1 MIMKK
6 RLLIMSNY
14 CRAVILITIL
24 VAGVLSDHL
33 AEAKDPVVERIAS
46 DSLEAAKRAIR
57 LKDYSLAASLY
68 RSSALEGDTDA
79 MYQLGVLLQM
89 GRGVPKD
96 HAKAVEWYKKAAAQG
111 HVKAQFNL
119 GAMYESGWGTT
130 PDYRMA
136 YYCYQKAAA
145 QGHDRAESKCNMLR
159 EGGLLMLGN
168 TNLSKR
174 RITYSYRKEK

>member
-1 MIMKK
+1 MMK

-14 CRAVILITIL
+14 CCAIILVTIL
-24 VAGVLSDHL
+24 VMGILVDHIV
-33 AEAKDPVVERIAS
+33 EANDS
-46 DSLEAAKRAIR
+46 GSLEEAKRAIR

-68 RSSALEGDTDA
+68 RSSALDGDTDA
-79 MYQLGVLLQM
+79 MCQLGVLYQM

-96 HAKAVEWYKKAAAQG
+96 HAKAIEWYKKAAVQG

-136 YYCYQKAAA
+136 YYCYLKAAA

-159 EGGLLMLGN
+159 DGGLLMLGN
-168 TNLSKR
+168 
-174 RITYSYRKEK
+174 